1 MENLEEKNTGKKV
14 TKEFVEFVH
23 FLKEVRDLTNENAHT
38 EARIAIAD
46 YLGYVKFY
54 NIFTR
59 IQEIEDIEEHL
70 PEGLSSYRDEKT
82 NEMLDVISV
91 EYGMYIRDIIYEIGL

>member
-1 MENLEEKNTGKKV
+1 MENLEEKNTGRKV
-14 TKEFVEFVH
+14 TKEVVEFVH

-38 EARIAIAD
+38 GARIAVAD
-46 YLGYVKFY
+46 YFGYVKLH
-54 NIFTR
+54 NIFMK
-59 IQEIEDIEEHL
+59 IQEIQDIEGHL

-91 EYGMYIRDIIYEIGL
+91 EYGKYVRKIISEIGL